1 MTTFEIILFIIG
13 IALFVGSFFIPEV
26 TKANMNEVRDI
37 TKREIRDMISLE
49 LIQIKDQIDE
59 AVDEK
64 VGSVCEETKTAI
76 EQLSDEKMK
85 GMEEY
90 SANVLGEMEKNHQ
103 DTLFLYEM
111 LDSKR
116 MDLET
121 SSMELDKKIQTAG
134 DVSKEVESIVW
145 AVKQID
151 PAKESDSAEASKG
164 EEAEND
170 NDRILKLHRQG
181 MSNSDIAKELGM
193 EVLDV
198 KLVIGLYEGTKN
210 EA

>member
-1 MTTFEIILFIIG
+1 MTTFEIILFIVG

-59 AVDEK
+59 AVEEK
-64 VGSVCEETKTAI
+64 VGTACEETKTAI
-76 EQLSDEKMK
+76 EQLSDEKLK

-116 MDLET
+116 MDIET
-121 SSMELDKKIQTAG
+121 SSMELDKKIQAAG

-151 PAKESDSAEASKG
+151 SVKEEESADNSEG